1 MPRTNDEVAELLTEY
16 GDLLSILTTDPFKPR
31 AYEKAARAVGGYPAD
46 LAGMDLPAILA
57 IPDGRSLDR

>member
-1 MPRTNDEVAELLTEY
+1 MPRTNDEVAGLLTEY

-46 LAGMDLPAILA
+46 LAGMDLKAILA
-57 IPDGRSLDR
+57 